1 MYKKIAGLVLHTFYI
16 FLIFFMSANS
26 RDKINKPLTS
36 DIQQAEDS
44 IYILIQQTNKN
55 QVSIGREYIHSG
67 IYPKGSEVS
76 MLSDIEFHFGGIIG
90 NDTLVSEAY
99 RNELYY
105 SFPPIKT
112 SILYD
117 SSAVSESDITT
128 FVVDNLLNPPF
139 TPLLDHVSNKS
150 HTPLNILVTCDS
162 YAWSY
167 GYVED
172 IIFFNFTIENTGYEL
187 IKKFYLGLS
196 MYPIVGYTD
205 GLNAPLI
212 ATDDIG
218 GFLKT
223 FQYKNLCNFTD
234 TLNLVWGAD
243 NDGDPIDGV
252 FERERIITGLGPA
265 KSCSDVIGI
274 LFLNNKQYMNLSYN
288 WWIFSGFPFRSPDWG
303 PRRKEN
309 FRNFQTG
316 FTGYPWGNANRYYV
330 MSSGEIDYDQ
340 IYTASILPNNPTW
353 LYPDQELANDITD
366 GHSFSGHMLSIG
378 PFDLPPGG
386 TISIPF
392 AYVAGENFHT
402 DPNNID
408 NLPYFPENYYLN
420 LDFSDIAKN
429 AQWAKWIY
437 DNPGVDT
444 DGDGYFGE
452 SMICVLDSVLSDTG
466 WVTTAADTF
475 YYRGDGIPDWKA
487 AGPPPPP
494 KFWVEPLQYGFRI
507 RFNGSLSETEKDIFT
522 KLADFEGYNVYM
534 GRDDRETSLSLVAS
548 FDKHNFDK
556 FIYHPE
562 LGRYKVEDI
571 PLTLEQ
577 LYDLYGEN
585 FEPLAC
591 SRTSPY
597 SPPMYPDSLFY
608 FKEHS
613 YNASAFGINT
623 PITKVYPEARDP
635 RLIHPDSLTADDYTS
650 DSLFKYFE
658 YELIVED
665 LLPTVE
671 YFINVT
677 AFDFGSPKSGLQALE
692 SSRSINVESGFP
704 LGEHDYQDDKL
715 NVYVYPNPYRID
727 ATYRDEGYEGRGD
740 DSWPDFRVRAI
751 NFGNLPPKCTISI
764 YSLDGDL
771 VRRLQ
776 HNFPADDPQSHHD
789 HWDLITRNTQMVVSG
804 LYYWVVEA
812 DDGQAQMGK
821 LVIIM

>member
-1 MYKKIAGLVLHTFYI
+1 MH
-16 FLIFFMSANS
+16 
-26 RDKINKPLTS
+26 
-36 DIQQAEDS
+36 
-44 IYILIQQTNKN
+44 
-55 QVSIGREYIHSG
+55 SIGKLMLKVNVYNLATPSYGG
-67 IYPKGSEVS
+67 IPLYDCITGIRAPTQGSEYPKN
-76 MLSDIEFHFGGIIG
+76 SDVQLISTSPFHIGGIVE
-90 NDTLVSEAY
+90 NDTLVSNGVVPYEIVSY
-99 RNELYY
+99 YTELN
-105 SFPPIKT
+105 
-112 SILYD
+112 SILRNFD
-117 SSAVSESDITT
+117 NSTFEAVSEQDYLNLGHDNTYIT
-128 FVVDNLLNPPF
+128 DWPNP
-139 TPLLDHVSNKS
+139 TDPLSNRPHKPLYIDVELFS
-150 HTPLNILVTCDS
+150 H
-162 YAWSY
+162 AWSY
-167 GYVED
+167 GYAED
-172 IIFFNFTIENTGYEL
+172 IVFMEYKIKSNNKIMIEDLYFTVNQLVSAKYFREVT
-187 IKKFYLGLS
+187 
-196 MYPIVGYTD
+196 PT
-205 GLNAPLI
+205 
-212 ATDDIG
+212 TDDIG
-218 GFLKT
+218 GLLQTYDYNFSQC
-223 FQYKNLCNFTD
+223 QYLD
-234 TLNLVWGAD
+234 TLYLAWGAD
-243 NDGDPIDGV
+243 NDGDPIDGE
-252 FERERIITGLGPA
+252 FKRELTITPLGPT
-265 KSCSDVIGI
+265 KSCPDIGG
-274 LFLNNKQYMNLSYN
+274 LFFLNINNYLSDGMKPSYN
-288 WWIFSGFPFRSPDWG
+288 WYVSSSGIDWG

-309 FRNFQTG
+309 YRDFRTG
-316 FTGYPWGNANRYYV
+316 GMGYPMGDENLYHV

-340 IYTASILPNNPTW
+340 IFTSKIPINDPDW
-353 LYPDQELANDITD
+353 LYPNQENAFDIAD
-366 GHSFSGHMLSIG
+366 GISPVTHMLSIG

-444 DGDGYFGE
+444 DGDGFFGE
-452 SMICVLDSVLSDTG
+452 SMICVLDSTLSDTG
-466 WVTTAADTF
+466 WIATAADTF
-475 YYRGDGIPDWKA
+475 FYKGDGIPDWKA

-507 RFNGSLSETEKDIFT
+507 RLNGSLSETEKDIFT
-522 KLADFEGYNVYM
+522 KISDFEGYNVYM
-534 GRDDRETSLSLVAS
+534 GRDDRETSLSLIAS

-571 PLTLEQ
+571 PLTLDE
-577 LYDLYGEN
+577 LYELYGEN
-585 FEPLAC
+585 FEPLAY

-597 SPPMYPDSLFY
+597 RLPGYSDSLFY

-613 YNASAFGINT
+613 FNASAYGINT

-635 RLIHPDSLTADDYTS
+635 RLVHPDSLTADDYTS

-776 HNFPADDPQSHHD
+776 HNFSAGDPQSHHD

-804 LYYWVVEA
+804 LYYWVVES
-812 DDGQAQMGK
+812 DDGQTQMGK